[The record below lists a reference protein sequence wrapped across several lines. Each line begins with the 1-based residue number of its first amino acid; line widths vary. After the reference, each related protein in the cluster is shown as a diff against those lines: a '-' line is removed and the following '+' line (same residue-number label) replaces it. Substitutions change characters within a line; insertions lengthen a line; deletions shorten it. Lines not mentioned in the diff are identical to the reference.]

1 MSSLMTSWLNIFFFN
16 KNTLINMHR
25 QKQYIFLNDQYI
37 FSFQDYFCF
46 YQTLYKDDSQ
56 LCNEIIIYLL

>member
-1 MSSLMTSWLNIFFFN
+1 
-16 KNTLINMHR
+16 MHR

-56 LCNEIIIYLL
+56 LCNKIIIYLL